1 MRRHTYHNTYI
12 HYTQPHHKIWMMAA
26 MAWFMIYLVVISFVG
41 VISVVSAFQPF
52 QATPKCNTKLHSTF
66 DAYKIDIAENSPR
79 DVNSL
84 YEWAANYGIQLSPT
98 FELSSSGDIYDAMD
112 VCAITN
118 QDIPAESPIV
128 CVPSELIL
136 TGNKA
141 RLEFG
146 NEVAAAE
153 RAVKLSDHSA
163 LYLFLKVIVYYIFRC
178 ITSIELQPLTYYQ

>member
-1 MRRHTYHNTYI
+1 
-12 HYTQPHHKIWMMAA
+12 MAE

-52 QATPKCNTKLHSTF
+52 QAITIRRINTKIHSTF
-66 DAYKIDIAENSPR
+66 ASSSSTYKIDIAENAQR

-98 FELSSSGDIYDAMD
+98 FELSSSGDIYDGMD

-163 LYLFLKVIVYYIFRC
+163 LYLFLKVLKVRQHTMKHFVAIGIHLSYHLF
-178 ITSIELQPLTYYQ
+178 